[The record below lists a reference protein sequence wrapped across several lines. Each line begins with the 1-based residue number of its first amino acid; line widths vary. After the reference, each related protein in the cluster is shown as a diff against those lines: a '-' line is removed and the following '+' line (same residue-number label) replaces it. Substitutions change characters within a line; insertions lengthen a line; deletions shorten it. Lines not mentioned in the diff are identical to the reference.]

1 MAGPE
6 LPRIPDSVNR
16 QRLEAMQFIAKMKES
31 ADRLG
36 VGFIGGFVAPDGQKF
51 IVSNMDDDD
60 QELLMPEH
68 LK

>member
-1 MAGPE
+1 
-6 LPRIPDSVNR
+6 
-16 QRLEAMQFIAKMKES
+16 MQFIAKMKES

-60 QELLMPEH
+60 QKLLMPEH

>member
-1 MAGPE
+1 MTGPV
-6 LPRIPDSVNR
+6 LPKIPDSIDR
-16 QRLEAMQFIAKMKES
+16 QQLEAMQFIAKMKES